1 MTSARSVYAWS
12 LAALLACLTL
22 NPSRGLA
29 GDKIK
34 IALTTVGGSFLAGGV
49 AAKKGFFQQEGLD
62 VELVQVNVA
71 VALTALLNGD
81 IDYTLLF
88 GSTVRAAVR
97 GMPVK
102 VLASFM
108 DAPTQSLVARENI
121 KSVADLKGKKVVI
134 SSFGASAHVTTVLI
148 LRHFGI
154 APGEVGFVAGGPD
167 RARLA
172 MLEQGLADAAILN
185 PFAIVRAEKL
195 GFRVIARAYELFSF
209 PNYGFGAT
217 DKKIREQRD
226 VTKRALKALIRA
238 NQYIRTNA
246 DATIQVLMDWAK
258 IDRET
263 ATADYNTIRLISSS
277 DGTIPEKGLRLWID
291 ESKAALKTER
301 EIPLGEVA
309 DFSVLSEV
317 QKELKLPRK

>member
-1 MTSARSVYAWS
+1 MRATIWSAIFLFAGSV
-12 LAALLACLTL
+12 LF
-22 NPSRGLA
+22 NPSRSHA
-29 GDKIK
+29 ADRIK

-62 VELVQVNVA
+62 AELVQVNVN

-81 IDYTLLF
+81 LDYSLLF

-102 VLASFM
+102 ALASFM
-108 DAPTQSLVARENI
+108 DAPTQSLIARDNF
-121 KSVADLKGKKVVI
+121 KSVADLKGKKVLI
-134 SSFGASAHVTTVLI
+134 SSFGASAHSVALLI

-154 APGEVGFVAGGPD
+154 QPGEVNFVAGGPD

-185 PFAIVRAEKL
+185 PFAIAMAEKL
-195 GFRVIARAYELFSF
+195 GFRVVARAYELFSF
-209 PNYGFGAT
+209 PSYGFGAT

-226 VTKRALKALIRA
+226 ATKRALKALIRA
-238 NQYIRTNA
+238 SQYIRENREG
-246 DATIQVLMDWAK
+246 TIQVLMDWAK
-258 IDRET
+258 VDRQT
-263 ATADYNTIRLISSS
+263 ATADYDTIRLISSS

-291 ESKAALKTER
+291 ESKVALKSNR
-301 EIPLGEVA
+301 EVPFSEVA
-309 DFSVLSEV
+309 DFSVLAEV
-317 QKELKLPRK
+317 QKELKATAK

>member
-1 MTSARSVYAWS
+1 MNVAILS
-12 LAALLACLTL
+12 LAFLFAGPVFF
-22 NPSRGLA
+22 NPSQSNA
-29 GDKIK
+29 GDRIK

-49 AAKKGFFQQEGLD
+49 AAKKRFFQQEALD
-62 VELVQVNVA
+62 VELVQVNA
-71 VALTALLNGD
+71 GVALTALLNGD

-97 GMPVK
+97 GLPVK

-108 DAPTQSLVARENI
+108 DAPSYSLIARENF
-121 KSVADLKGKKVVI
+121 KSVVALKGRKVVI
-134 SSFGASAHVTTVLI
+134 SSFGATAHVTTVLI
-148 LRHFGI
+148 FRHFGI
-154 APGEVGFVAGGPD
+154 EPGEVNFIAGGPD

-185 PFAIVRAEKL
+185 PFAVAMAEKL
-195 GFRVIARAYELFSF
+195 GFRVVARAYELFSF

-238 NQYIRTNA
+238 SQYIRENREG
-246 DATIQVLMDWAK
+246 TIQVLIDWAK
-258 IDRET
+258 VDRET
-263 ATADYNTIRLISSS
+263 ATADYDTIRLISSS

-291 ESKAALKTER
+291 ESKAALKIDR
-301 EIPLGEVA
+301 EMPLNEVA
-309 DFSVLSEV
+309 DFSILSEV
-317 QKELKLPRK
+317 QKELKLTRK

>member
-1 MTSARSVYAWS
+1 MTSVRSIVALSLALLFASVLSNQARSF
-12 LAALLACLTL
+12 
-22 NPSRGLA
+22 A

-49 AAKKGFFQQEGLD
+49 AAKKGFFQREGLD

-71 VALTALLNGD
+71 VALTALLSGD

-121 KSVADLKGKKVVI
+121 KSVAELKGKKVVV

-148 LRHFGI
+148 LHHFGI
-154 APGEVGFVAGGPD
+154 TPGEVSFVAGGPD

-238 NQYIRTNA
+238 NQYIRENGEG
-246 DATIQVLMDWAK
+246 TIQVLMDWAK
-258 IDRET
+258 VDRET

-291 ESKAALKTER
+291 ESRAALKTER

-317 QKELKLPRK
+317 QKELKLTRK